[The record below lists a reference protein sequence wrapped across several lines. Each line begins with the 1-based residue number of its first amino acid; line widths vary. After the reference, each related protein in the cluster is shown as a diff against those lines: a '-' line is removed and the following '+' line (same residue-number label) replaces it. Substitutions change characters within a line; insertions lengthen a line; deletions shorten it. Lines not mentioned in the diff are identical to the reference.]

1 MAKVVASLLGTQ
13 FVGLNRALQETGHNV
28 GNFGTSGFQKH
39 MSLFESYDHPVGAHG
54 EKISYAVHGPEWRNL
69 QQGGLRATGD
79 VYNVAILGEGFLK
92 LEGEVYTRAGEL
104 LQDAEGVLRT
114 SDGRAILDNGG
125 APIAIPIGEKIS
137 INRDG
142 SIFSVTTQENIA
154 TLGLFQ
160 FENRQNLKA
169 IGNNVYEPTPGQEE
183 QPVET
188 PNILQGFLE
197 TSNTNSGEEMID
209 LANFT
214 TTYQQ
219 AVYMSQAY
227 QSTQSEMVH
236 PFLSPLLKA

>member
-13 FVGLNRALQETGHNV
+13 FIGLNRALQETGHNV

-39 MSLFESYDHPVGAHG
+39 MSLFESYEHPVSYG
-54 EKISYAVHGPEWRNL
+54 EKISYVVHGPEWRNL

-92 LEGEVYTRAGEL
+92 LEGEVYTRAGEM
-104 LQDAEGVLRT
+104 LQDSEGVLRT
-114 SDGRAILDNGG
+114 SDGRAILDDGG
-125 APIAIPIGEKIS
+125 SPIAIPIGEKIS
-137 INRDG
+137 VNRDG
-142 SIFSVTTQENIA
+142 SIFSITTQEKIA

-160 FENRQNLKA
+160 FEDRQNLKT
-169 IGNNVYEPTPGQEE
+169 IGDNVYEPTPDQEA
-183 QPVET
+183 QPVER

-197 TSNTNSGEEMID
+197 TSNTSSGEEMID

-219 AVYMSQAY
+219 AVYMSQTY
-227 QSTQSEMVH
+227 QTTQSEMIH
-236 PFLSPLLKA
+236 PFLSPLLRA

>member
-1 MAKVVASLLGTQ
+1 MAKVVASLLGTH
-13 FVGLNRALQETGHNV
+13 FIGLNRALQETGHNV

-39 MSLFESYDHPVGAHG
+39 MSLFKSYEYPVGHG

-104 LQDAEGVLRT
+104 LQDSEDTLRT
-114 SDGRAILDNGG
+114 SDGRAILDDGG
-125 APIAIPIGEKIS
+125 APIVIPIGEKIS

-142 SIFSVTTQENIA
+142 SIFSITTQEEIA

-160 FENRQNLKA
+160 FENRQNLKS
-169 IGNNVYEPTPGQEE
+169 IGNNVYEPSPGQEE
-183 QPVET
+183 QLVES
-188 PNILQGFLE
+188 PNIIQGFLE
-197 TSNTNSGEEMID
+197 ASNTSSGEEMID
-209 LANFT
+209 LAGFT
-214 TTYQQ
+214 TAYQQ

-227 QSTQSEMVH
+227 QTTQSEMVH
-236 PFLSPLLKA
+236 PFLSPLLRA